1 MLNVT
6 KGQERKRTAP
16 RGGLLRRLKRDERGN
31 TALVFALLLVPV
43 TIMSFGSLD
52 FYRASTAQANLQD
65 VLDSAALVA
74 ARAPTTNPDQIQ
86 SVGMAAL
93 QVAVARYPGTSL
105 VIDPNVTRFRL
116 VNNRI
121 VADAGMNVTPFV
133 AQFFM
138 SGGMRVSA
146 HSEIVRGQSRV
157 EVAMV
162 LDVTGSMNESSGG
175 VSKIQRLRTA
185 GVQFVDI
192 LEQASQQSGD
202 NQSVK
207 ISVVP
212 FSTTVRLSTNATT
225 LNTYRNS
232 GWIVNSTNHAAS
244 NAPFSQGVNRF
255 NLFSQMNTSWA
266 GCVEMRGQPFDVSDA
281 APTAA
286 QPDSLFIPYFAPD
299 EPDNENAYV
308 TYYGRNY
315 SLSTTNNYIDDEET
329 SSWPSNGED
338 RWWRAQANVGKYD
351 SSTRTTGTNPVGYQY
366 GPNAG
371 CELPAMLRLTNN
383 FNTIRSTIQ
392 GLTAVGD
399 TNIPLGLAWG
409 WHSVSPNAP
418 FTDGSAYSNRETIKA
433 IVLMTDGNNTNG
445 STSNFNQSFTSGVG
459 YIWQNRLG
467 ITGGSAAQRTAA
479 MDGRLVQLC
488 TNLRAQGV
496 QVYTVRVEVSDGDST
511 VLQNCATRPDMY
523 YDVQDAAD
531 LSDAFRAI
539 AGQITRLRIAN

>member
-1 MLNVT
+1 MRSGCSRSEVSS
-6 KGQERKRTAP
+6 RRSRA
-16 RGGLLRRLKRDERGN
+16 LRRLARADGGN

-43 TIMSFGSLD
+43 TILSFGSLD

-74 ARAPTTNPDQIQ
+74 ARAPTTNPAQIQ
-86 SVGMAAL
+86 SIGMAAL
-93 QVAVARYPGTSL
+93 QASLANYSGTAL
-105 VIDPNVTRFRL
+105 VTDPNVTRFRL
-116 VNNRI
+116 ENNRI
-121 VADAGMNVTPFV
+121 IADARVTVTPFV

-138 SGGMRVSA
+138 QNGMQVNA
-146 HSEIVRGQSRV
+146 HSQIVRGQSRV

-192 LEQASQQSGD
+192 LEQASLQSGD
-202 NQSVK
+202 TQSVK

-212 FSTTVRLSTNATT
+212 FSTTVRLSTNSTT

-232 GWIVNSTNHAAS
+232 GWIVNSTTHAAS

-281 APTAA
+281 APTSA
-286 QPDSLFIPYFAPD
+286 QPNSLFIPYFAPD
-299 EPDNENAYV
+299 EPDDENAYV

-315 SLSTTNNYIDDEET
+315 SLSTVNNYIDDERA
-329 SSWPSNGED
+329 SNWPSDGEA

-351 SSTRTTGTNPVGYQY
+351 NSTRRTGANPLGYQY

-371 CELPAMLRLTNN
+371 CELPALLRLTNN
-383 FNTIRSTIQ
+383 FNTVRSTISN
-392 GLTAVGD
+392 LTAVGD
-399 TNIPLGLAWG
+399 TNIPMGLAWG

-418 FTDGSAYSNRETIKA
+418 FADGTAYSNRETIKA

-445 STSNFNQSFTSGVG
+445 SISNFNQSFTSGVG

-467 ITGGSAAQRTAA
+467 ITGGSAAQRTEA
-479 MDGRLVQLC
+479 MDGRLAQLC
-488 TNLRAQGV
+488 ANLRAQGV

-511 VLQNCATRPDMY
+511 VLQNCATRPDQY
-523 YDVQDAAD
+523 YDVQNAAD

-539 AGQITRLRIAN
+539 AGQITRLRIAH